1 MRVWTVHAPP
11 APPASVPVT
20 ARPGPVVLV
29 REGFSWVALLL
40 PLPWFLWQR
49 MWLVSVLW
57 TATAV
62 VAVLLL
68 PEHLLPWMAVAAQVL
83 VAFHARDLKRWTLG
97 RRGLVPQGVVAA
109 RSLDAA
115 IARLA
120 ELRPD
125 LGRAALATGG
135 VR

>member
-1 MRVWTVHAPP
+1 MRVWTIHAPA

-20 ARPGPVVLV
+20 APQGPVALV
-29 REGFSWVALLL
+29 REGFSWGALLA

-49 MWLVSVLW
+49 MWLVAVLW
-57 TATAV
+57 TAAAV
-62 VAVLLL
+62 IVGLLL
-68 PEHLLPWMAVAAQVL
+68 PEHVLPWVAAAAQIL
-83 VAFHARDLKRWTLG
+83 VACHARDLKRWTLA

-109 RSLDAA
+109 RNLDAA

>member
-1 MRVWTVHAPP
+1 MRVWTIHAPA

-20 ARPGPVVLV
+20 APRGPVALV
-29 REGFSWVALLL
+29 REGFSWLALLA

-49 MWLVSVLW
+49 MWLVAALW
-57 TATAV
+57 TSAAV
-62 VAVLLL
+62 IAALLL
-68 PEHLLPWMAVAAQVL
+68 PEALLPWVAAAVQIL
-83 VAFHARDLKRWTLG
+83 TAFHARDLQRWTLA
-97 RRGLVPQGVVAA
+97 RRGLVPQGVIAA
-109 RSLDAA
+109 RNLDAA

-125 LGRAALATGG
+125 LGRAALASGG

>member
-1 MRVWTVHAPP
+1 MRVWTIHAPP
-11 APPASVPVT
+11 APAASVPVT
-20 ARPGPVVLV
+20 APPGPVALV
-29 REGFSWVALLL
+29 REGFSWVALVA

-49 MWLVSVLW
+49 MWLVAALW
-57 TATAV
+57 TAAAV
-62 VAVLLL
+62 IAALLL
-68 PEHLLPWMAVAAQVL
+68 PGAVLPWVAVAAQVL
-83 VAFHARDLKRWTLG
+83 VACHARDLKRWTLA
-97 RRGLVPQGVVAA
+97 RRGLVAQGVVAA

-125 LGRAALATGG
+125 LGRAALASGG

>member
-1 MRVWTVHAPP
+1 MRVWTIHAPP
-11 APPASVPVT
+11 APQGSVPVT
-20 ARPGPVVLV
+20 APPGPVALV
-29 REGFSWVALLL
+29 REGFSWVALVA

-49 MWLVSVLW
+49 MWLVAVLW
-57 TATAV
+57 TAGAV
-62 VAVLLL
+62 IAALLL
-68 PEHLLPWMAVAAQVL
+68 PERLLPWAAVAAQIL
-83 VAFHARDLKRWTLG
+83 VAAHARDLKRWTLA
-97 RRGLVPQGVVAA
+97 RQGLAPQGVVAA
-109 RSLDAA
+109 RNLDAA